1 MDFSESSVWSTF
13 TQFGILCLILLA
25 ANTLRTHVPI
35 LRKSLLPTAVIG
47 GLIGFALRSLGLG
60 SLFDTRFLNMIIYH
74 FMAIGFIALS
84 LKTSYGK
91 GEIKRQASKDAFN
104 SGLLIVG
111 SYLLQALIGFSIT
124 ILLALTIMPDLFKA
138 SGLLLPLGFGQ
149 GPGQANNWGYIYE
162 NTRYNT
168 TESFTGGQTFGI
180 TIASIGFLC
189 ACIPGVV
196 YMTWL
201 NSKNKF
207 ITAKG
212 FKNESVSDEL
222 GSEDEIPLAES
233 IDKFTIQICFVMLT
247 FLVSYGFMK
256 FVDVLFIESG
266 RLGEFGIK
274 TVRPLIWGF
283 NFIFGT
289 LFAILVKQV
298 VKVLRKTHLM
308 NKVYLSNFMLNRITG
323 FAFDFMIIASITLID
338 IKVLSNLWIP
348 LLIICTAGLAGT
360 FWYVKAAC
368 NTIYKSYPLEGFLSM
383 YGMLTGTASTGV
395 ALLREADPDFDTP
408 ASQNLVSGSSTAIVF
423 GFPMLLLL
431 GIAPEQPYLV
441 LILLVF
447 FALVINVL
455 LFRSRIIGKRK
466 KNL

>member
-168 TESFTGGQTFGI
+168 TESFIGGQTFGI

-233 IDKFTIQICFVMLT
+233 IDKFTI
-247 FLVSYGFMK
+247 
-256 FVDVLFIESG
+256 
-266 RLGEFGIK
+266 
-274 TVRPLIWGF
+274 
-283 NFIFGT
+283 
-289 LFAILVKQV
+289 
-298 VKVLRKTHLM
+298 
-308 NKVYLSNFMLNRITG
+308 
-323 FAFDFMIIASITLID
+323 
-338 IKVLSNLWIP
+338 
-348 LLIICTAGLAGT
+348 
-360 FWYVKAAC
+360 
-368 NTIYKSYPLEGFLSM
+368 
-383 YGMLTGTASTGV
+383 
-395 ALLREADPDFDTP
+395 
-408 ASQNLVSGSSTAIVF
+408 
-423 GFPMLLLL
+423 
-431 GIAPEQPYLV
+431 
-441 LILLVF
+441 
-447 FALVINVL
+447 
-455 LFRSRIIGKRK
+455 
-466 KNL
+466 